1 VSGVEQSSLSTG
13 RFPRPEASRI
23 EHVSIIVPMLDE
35 EARVDGLV
43 ADIAAQK
50 FVGELELLVAD
61 GGSRDRSVERL
72 REAARRHG
80 LELTLVENRDRLIPH
95 GLNACVRRARGDLIV
110 RMDCRG
116 HYSHDYIQRCIA
128 AAEET
133 GAWNVGGLT
142 VPVGRSRMGR
152 AAACATDSP
161 FGGIGWTRHAA
172 GGRDEVDTVYGGA
185 YRRDAFEQ
193 VGLFDGS
200 LPRNDDEDFNF
211 RLRRAGGRVILDP
224 QIKIFYSSRDSA
236 AELFSQYSGYGRGKV
251 DLMMK
256 HKRPM
261 SLRSLIPLT
270 FVGSL
275 AALTHAFCRPS
286 LPSFPYFTSVT
297 ASACSAKSRPSLP
310 ASRHL
315 PLLFALVRELRRP
328 CRLIRMRSEVPAEP
342 EPRAR
347 GRRRSPT
354 RLDRGRRKKP
364 WLRFVHSS
372 FP

>member
-1 VSGVEQSSLSTG
+1 
-13 RFPRPEASRI
+13 
-23 EHVSIIVPMLDE
+23 MLDE

-200 LPRNDDEDFNF
+200 LPRNEDEDFNF

-275 AALTHAFCRPS
+275 AALTLASIRSRPARA
-286 LPSFPYFTSVT
+286 LLTTEVT
-297 ASACSAKSRPSLP
+297 AYGACALGFGLRAIARRREPLRLLPTVAAVFPILHLGYGLGMLREVAALAAGVASPSSAL
-310 ASRHL
+310 
-315 PLLFALVRELRRP
+315 
-328 CRLIRMRSEVPAEP
+328 
-342 EPRAR
+342 RAR
-347 GRRRSPT
+347 SRTPSPVPIDT
-354 RLDRGRRKKP
+354 HE
-364 WLRFVHSS
+364 V
-372 FP
+372 